1 MSSKGFL
8 LKTPRATR
16 SRTSNI
22 QGSPSAPPSSPNLV
36 ITSVETVQDQEGDL
50 VEVTSFLDSTSHGQE
65 YMEMEDDKI
74 IIQPLAASS
83 SQELPETPA
92 AAAMEYDDLPPPLVK
107 KEEPRSGKRSV
118 HVSYSDSASEI
129 TNMKSKESII
139 N

>member
-1 MSSKGFL
+1 M
-8 LKTPRATR
+8 KTPRATR

-22 QGSPSAPPSSPNLV
+22 QDSPSAPPSSPNLV
-36 ITSVETVQDQEGDL
+36 ITNVETVQDQEGDL

-65 YMEMEDDKI
+65 YIEMETPEDDKN

-107 KEEPRSGKRSV
+107 KEEPKSGKRSV